1 MYRRQ
6 LAERCGSR
14 VRSEG
19 CEMATDDLLGF
30 LWATSDLGL
39 LQWRARQNPHSICGL
54 QVALLLTSFQ
64 LEGLLLLACLT
75 SK

>member
-1 MYRRQ
+1 
-6 LAERCGSR
+6 
-14 VRSEG
+14 
-19 CEMATDDLLGF
+19 MATDDLLGF